1 MTSPSRPRVG
11 HIEFLNC
18 LPLYWGLEQSDDV
31 ACMDLSSD
39 TPDRLSDALVAGDL
53 DIGPISLVEALRH
66 AEDLVVLPEVAVGA
80 LGSVMSVCLV
90 SKRPVSELDS
100 AVVALGSTSRTSVE
114 LARLI
119 LERRW
124 GLAPTYLTCEPDLP
138 RMLEQADAAVLI
150 GDPALEATLASDHGE
165 GVVVTDLAREWL
177 DWQGLPMVFA
187 VWAVRREYIRE
198 HPKAVRAVRIAF
210 ARALVS
216 ASEHPRDVAA
226 AGAAVSGFTVPQ
238 LLVYY
243 RVIDF
248 SLGAAQW
255 RGIQAFAGL
264 LGSSELAAAR
274 ELEADRLDV
283 LRSTA

>member
-1 MTSPSRPRVG
+1 
-11 HIEFLNC
+11 
-18 LPLYWGLEQSDDV
+18 
-31 ACMDLSSD
+31 MDLSSD